1 MSTGKKL
8 IIIKI
13 INNIK
18 KLDFFTIIGENGEDS
33 HFWQELIKK
42 YTAVM
47 VVTPFTNVALKC
59 YCKIFAKI
67 K

>member
-47 VVTPFTNVALKC
+47 VATPVTMWL
-59 YCKIFAKI
+59 
-67 K
+67 

>member
-33 HFWQELIKK
+33 HFSQELIKN

-47 VVTPFTNVALKC
+47 VVTPVTMWL
-59 YCKIFAKI
+59 
-67 K
+67 